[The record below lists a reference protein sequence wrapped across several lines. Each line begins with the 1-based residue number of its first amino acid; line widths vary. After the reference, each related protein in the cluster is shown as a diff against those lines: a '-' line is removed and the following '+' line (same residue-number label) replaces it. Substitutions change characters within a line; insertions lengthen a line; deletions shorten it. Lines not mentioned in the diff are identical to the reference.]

1 MVHKMKTITVLGST
15 GSVGRTTVKLL
26 LENRGKFEVKA
37 LAAGNNWKLLAEQAR
52 LLSPSFVA
60 IDNSDAYRP
69 LQEALDGENI
79 QIGAGPAAVV
89 EAAEINA
96 DWVMAGIVG
105 VAGLPA
111 TVAAVRRGALIAFA
125 NKECLVSAGGVLIEE
140 AKKSNAKLIPVDSEH
155 NAIFQVFENDNKH
168 SIDKIIL
175 TASGGPFRTTKL
187 SDLELKTPEA
197 ALAHPNWEMGAKIS
211 IDSATMMNKGLE
223 IIEACFLFAMPE
235 NRIDVVVH
243 PQSIVHSLVAYKDGS
258 LLAQLG
264 SPDLSTPIAYSL
276 AWPERMAISQQ
287 LLDLKVTVPL
297 TFEEPD
303 AARFPALNLARE
315 SIRLAGNSNLVLN
328 AANEIAVKGFL
339 SRQIKFTDIIP
350 FIKTVLDKEYG
361 KEPIS
366 IDEVLL
372 MDRVVRQSA
381 NHLLKLKTKNT

>member
-1 MVHKMKTITVLGST
+1 MAYKMKTITVLGST
-15 GSVGRTTVKLL
+15 GSVGRTTIKLL
-26 LENRGKFEVKA
+26 LENRDKFEVKA
-37 LAAGNNWKLLAEQAR
+37 LTAGNNWKLLAEQAR

-89 EAAEINA
+89 EAAKINA

-125 NKECLVSAGGVLIEE
+125 NKECLVSAGGILIEE

-264 SPDLSTPIAYSL
+264 SPDMATPIAYSL

-287 LLDLKVTVPL
+287 LLDLTATAPL

-303 AARFPALNLARE
+303 TIRFPALSLARE

-372 MDRVVRQSA
+372 MDRDVRKSA
-381 NHLLKLKTKNT
+381 NHFLKMKTNNT

>member
-1 MVHKMKTITVLGST
+1 MAHKMKTITVLGST

-79 QIGAGPAAVV
+79 QIGAGPAAVI
-89 EAAEINA
+89 EAAKINA

-125 NKECLVSAGGVLIEE
+125 NKECLVSAGGILIEE

-175 TASGGPFRTTKL
+175 TASGGPFRKTKL
-187 SDLELKTPEA
+187 SDMELKTPEA

-264 SPDLSTPIAYSL
+264 SPDMATPIAYSL
-276 AWPERMAISQQ
+276 AWPERMAISKQ
-287 LLDLKVTVPL
+287 LLDLTVTAPL

-303 AARFPALNLARE
+303 TIRFPALSLARE

-372 MDRVVRQSA
+372 MDRDVRKSA
-381 NHLLKLKTKNT
+381 NHFLKMKTNNT

>member
-1 MVHKMKTITVLGST
+1 MKTITVLGST

-89 EAAEINA
+89 EAAKINA

-125 NKECLVSAGGVLIEE
+125 NKECLVSAGGILIEE

-155 NAIFQVFENDNKH
+155 NAIFQVFENENKH

-175 TASGGPFRTTKL
+175 TASGGPFRKTKL
-187 SDLELKTPEA
+187 SDMELKTPEA

-264 SPDLSTPIAYSL
+264 SPDMATPIAYSL

-287 LLDLKVTVPL
+287 LLDLTATAPL

-303 AARFPALNLARE
+303 TIRFPALNLARE

-372 MDRVVRQSA
+372 MDRDVRKSA
-381 NHLLKLKTKNT
+381 NHFLKMKTNNT